1 MLDLYCAQIV
11 IYGRWIFSFKTNME
25 HLFLKDSHFQT
36 CYFRANEAMEL
47 EPKQMESL
55 YFCSRIVLII
65 VLLLVH

>member
-1 MLDLYCAQIV
+1 
-11 IYGRWIFSFKTNME
+11 ME
-25 HLFLKDSHFQT
+25 HLFLKDSHLQT

-65 VLLLVH
+65 VLLLLH